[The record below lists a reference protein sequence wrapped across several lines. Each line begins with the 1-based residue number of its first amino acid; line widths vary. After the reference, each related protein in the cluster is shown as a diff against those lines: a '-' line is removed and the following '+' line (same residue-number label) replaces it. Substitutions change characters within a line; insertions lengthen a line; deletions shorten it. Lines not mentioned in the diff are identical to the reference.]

1 MNIVTL
7 KFDTFEYNIIKEDI
21 MKIEYFQSL
30 MNFKTPIAPNVYE
43 VEQILPENIM
53 DKNLLKSIFN
63 YLLND
68 DIKIELNSTNVIS
81 FINHIT
87 LFGEKFDYEKCYVKD
102 NHIFDMLICLI
113 NNKKYEFFE
122 HIYNNIP
129 PSLYYHI
136 YNEKYNVMLE
146 MNLSKKN
153 AHYISFT
160 KKDIDALMQNK
171 SYQKDIIVAQIHKDS
186 FINDPNNLLFSVKMQ
201 HFEHLKL
208 YFITDILI
216 VYESRKFKFIENI
229 DTLSDYYN
237 FIIEDNVYYICLFY
251 KS

>member
-129 PSLYYHI
+129 PSLIIDKLKIDKQIISNFGEKKHKQI
-136 YNEKYNVMLE
+136 Y
-146 MNLSKKN
+146 
-153 AHYISFT
+153 
-160 KKDIDALMQNK
+160 
-171 SYQKDIIVAQIHKDS
+171 
-186 FINDPNNLLFSVKMQ
+186 
-201 HFEHLKL
+201 
-208 YFITDILI
+208 
-216 VYESRKFKFIENI
+216 
-229 DTLSDYYN
+229 
-237 FIIEDNVYYICLFY
+237 
-251 KS
+251 